1 MSNLDN
7 DNTSKIL
14 SQNTICF
21 DTKQQIP
28 ATEKDIGIDTR
39 QTSHTVSSIDV
50 RRIPRIPILQRQT
63 NSVDFDI
70 STYLTT
76 QAAQT

>member
-1 MSNLDN
+1 MSNLIDS

-14 SQNTICF
+14 SQNTISF

-28 ATEKDIGIDTR
+28 GIDKR